1 LAGDST
7 ITSDLLIAFLNP
19 MTTSDNVKNVFRWD

>member
-7 ITSDLLIAFLNP
+7 ITSDLLIAILDYLDHSTLFGLIWP
-19 MTTSDNVKNVFRWD
+19 V